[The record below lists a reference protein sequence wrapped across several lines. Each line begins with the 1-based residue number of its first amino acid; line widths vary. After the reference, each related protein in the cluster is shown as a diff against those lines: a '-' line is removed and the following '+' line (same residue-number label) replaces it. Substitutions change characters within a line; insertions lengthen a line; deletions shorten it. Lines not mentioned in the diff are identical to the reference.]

1 MENKMLDM
9 FETVGELLTIKGMD
23 KLIDDYAKTPDSNRA
38 AKHGLRLKLC
48 TLCVKNKPEMMK
60 KLAMLET
67 GKTAEEFLAMDEKEY
82 TSLMMRMTLELVAPF
97 LAPEPSGDGTT

>member
-23 KLIDDYAKTPDSNRA
+23 KLIDEYAKTPDSERA
-38 AKHGLRLKLC
+38 KKHGLRMKLC
-48 TLCVKNKPEMMK
+48 SMCVKQKPDMMR

-67 GKTAEEFLAMDEKEY
+67 GKTAEEMAGMDEKEY
-82 TSLMMRMTLELVAPF
+82 ASLMLRTTLELVAPF
-97 LAPEPSGDGTT
+97 LAPAPSGDGIT